1 MMSDNSALPEQ
12 AANARPRPALVDSPS
27 HRPKLAANVEL
38 CGKLR
43 DGGFAAD
50 QWLIQR
56 NGQFL
61 QLTELLYR
69 IAEASTGQKSLAE
82 IASSVSTATGRGINS
97 DQVEQLLARK
107 LIPAGIIATVADA
120 STPGATSLREAR
132 AASPLAINLKM
143 AVVSPRLID
152 PCTRMLQV
160 LYWPPVLLTVLVAAF
175 AGHGWLFLVHG
186 VGGSVQDAFLEPGR
200 LLATLGLTVVG
211 AAFHEFGHAAALRY
225 GGGQVRGM
233 GAGLYLVY
241 PAFYTDVTDGYRLG
255 RWARV
260 RTDLAGFYFNL
271 IFGMA
276 LMAAYAV
283 SGAEFFLLVVVVMS
297 LDILRQSMPF
307 VRMDGYWVLADLTG
321 IPDLFTHVPAFV
333 KSVLSSVMPVSART
347 ERRRLRLKPWVAA
360 TFLLYIMI
368 TAPVLLY
375 VLFLM
380 IKTLPTVLVT
390 AAESFEMFGRQ
401 FAGAIGQ
408 GNVLEAALAS
418 TQLLILTM
426 TMAGLVLMLAL
437 LAHKGSGFLLSWS
450 RKGAA
455 QGVVSALAAAGL
467 VALVSYLW
475 MPQVPGASSALSSA
489 TSSAARSA
497 GSAELPG
504 VEALT
509 DGSLPSSGAPP
520 AGQPVKGKPDSTTQS
535 VVLSLSMLCFGLV
548 LGALVWQLAQDRH
561 AWNWRGQL
569 WRNARALAGTGLV
582 LFVAFL
588 PMQGV
593 PSKEAALDNFGGRT
607 ASVFQ
612 PPAPKPDADQPPH
625 GGILNRA
632 ERPDAVAAKG
642 NGSTSILGELFVGYG
657 ALDAETPGKF

>member
-1 MMSDNSALPEQ
+1 MTQTSAEEMRTTVSSNGQ
-12 AANARPRPALVDSPS
+12 AFVGVSG
-27 HRPKLAANVEL
+27 HPKLSASIEL
-38 CGKLR
+38 CGKLQ

-56 NGQFL
+56 DGQFL

-69 IAEASTGQKSLAE
+69 IAEASTGENSLAE
-82 IASSVSTATGRGINS
+82 IAATVSIVTARTINS
-97 DQVEQLLARK
+97 DQVEQLLVRK
-107 LIPAGIIATVADA
+107 LIPAGIIATAADA
-120 STPGATSLREAR
+120 STPGATSLRQAR

-152 PCTRMLQV
+152 PCTRVLQV

-175 AGHGWLFLVHG
+175 AGHGWLFFVHG
-186 VGGSVQDAFLEPGR
+186 VGGSVQDALMEPGR
-200 LLATLGLTVVG
+200 LLATLGLTILG
-211 AAFHEFGHAAALRY
+211 AAFHEFGHATALRY
-225 GGGQVRGM
+225 GGGKVRGM

-260 RTDLAGFYFNL
+260 RTDLGGFYFNL
-271 IFGMA
+271 IFGMV

-283 SGAEFFLLVVVVMS
+283 SGAEFLLLVVVVMS

-321 IPDLFTHVPAFV
+321 IPDLFTHLPAFV
-333 KSVLSSVMPVSART
+333 KSVLSSVMPVSGRT

-360 TFLLYIMI
+360 TFLLYISI
-368 TAPVLLY
+368 TVPVLVY

-390 AAESFEMFGRQ
+390 AADSFEMFGEQ
-401 FAGAIGQ
+401 FAGATGQ
-408 GNVLEAALAS
+408 GNLPGAALAT

-426 TMAGLVLMLAL
+426 TMAGLMLMLAL
-437 LAHKGSGFLLSWS
+437 LGHKGVGVLFSWG
-450 RKGAA
+450 RQGIA

-489 TSSAARSA
+489 ISSAARPA
-497 GSAELPG
+497 GPAELPG
-504 VEALT
+504 GETLT
-509 DGSLPSSGAPP
+509 DGSLPSSGAP
-520 AGQPVKGKPDSTTQS
+520 AGHPVKGKPDSTTQF
-535 VVLSLSMLCFGLV
+535 VVVSLSMLAFGLV
-548 LGALVWQLAQDRH
+548 LGALIWQLAQDRH
-561 AWNWRGQL
+561 AWDWRGQL
-569 WRNARALAGTGLV
+569 WRNAGALAGTGLV

-593 PSKEAALDNFGGRT
+593 PSNDAALDGVGGRT
-607 ASVFQ
+607 ADVVQ
-612 PPAPKPDADQPPH
+612 PQAPRIDASQPPH
-625 GGILNRA
+625 QGFLNRA
-632 ERPDAVAAKG
+632 ERPDPVAAKR
-642 NGSTSILGELFVGYG
+642 ERRP
-657 ALDAETPGKF
+657 A